1 MLLLRTELPTHTIL
15 YFMMMNKTE
24 IFRKIGGIL
33 AELNEQ
39 YQYIAE
45 NPENFNELELELF
58 LANADFLSEH
68 TKILMKLIAAR
79 PDKPSVSQP
88 VIEDKPADIQKPQ
101 PTLFAA
107 QQVRENPMETSPAD
121 GTKNEDDKEVVKLPF
136 EVTPPPY
143 PHIDEV
149 TAAPEVINRMPEEN
163 PAAEPEVKQPQEALP
178 VSEVKSTPE
187 TQHIPEVESFP
198 EIKPAFETKPAH
210 EAEQPAM
217 RRDPVPASVPVP
229 TLNDLISG
237 QQNRQQSVGGQYTHK
252 PVSDLKSIINLN
264 DKLLFIKDLFNGY
277 SLAYSEAIEILNR
290 FDSFEAA
297 EHFLQ
302 SNYAVKN
309 NWASRQS
316 SADKLYELLRRRFS

>member
-39 YQYIAE
+39 YEYIAE

-68 TKILMKLIAAR
+68 TKILMKLVIAKPEKTTPNR
-79 PDKPSVSQP
+79 PVAEEKNVNTEPSQQAQVISQYIPEKPVEASP
-88 VIEDKPADIQKPQ
+88 VDEPE
-101 PTLFAA
+101 A
-107 QQVRENPMETSPAD
+107 Q
-121 GTKNEDDKEVVKLPF
+121 DKEVVELPA
-136 EVTPPPY
+136 EVAPGTYPYMKEIIVTPPP
-143 PHIDEV
+143 PV
-149 TAAPEVINRMPEEN
+149 TDNSIPQEGELIKPQDKPAPEVLN
-163 PAAEPEVKQPQEALP
+163 V
-178 VSEVKSTPE
+178 
-187 TQHIPEVESFP
+187 P
-198 EIKPAFETKPAH
+198 EIKQMPEAEPAREFKPVYEPQSVPDTKPAQ
-210 EAEQPAM
+210 EPVQPVAKP
-217 RRDPVPASVPVP
+217 DAPVP

-237 QQNRQQSVGGQYTHK
+237 QQNKQPSVGGLYTHK

-309 NWASRQS
+309 NWASKQS
-316 SADKLYELLRRRFS
+316 SADKLYELLHRRFS